1 MGAGWDEPEFFT
13 RETWRRGKRRATYQ
27 RTRPWGGRT
36 TAPPLL
42 LAVAH
47 LHGFGGALSKHRRC
61 AAVARSTGRR
71 CKCAA
76 MNFARYCTKHGG
88 PRDAAK
94 RRPYVPGKFAQRA
107 IAERALGLR
116 P

>member
-1 MGAGWDEPEFFT
+1 M
-13 RETWRRGKRRATYQ
+13 
-27 RTRPWGGRT
+27 GRT
-36 TAPPLL
+36 GILHPRDVAQGQAPRDVPAHAALGRPHDRAPGL
-42 LAVAH
+42 LAVAR

-61 AAVARSTGRR
+61 EAVARSTGRR

-107 IAERALGLR
+107 IAERALRLR

>member
-1 MGAGWDEPEFFT
+1 MATTEGFFT
-13 RETWRRGKRRATYQ
+13 RATWRKGKRRATYP
-27 RTRPWGGRT
+27 RTQPWSGRT
-36 TAPPLL
+36 TAPARL

-61 AAVARSTGRR
+61 AAVSRSTGRR

-76 MNFARYCTKHGG
+76 MNFARYCTKHGA

>member
-1 MGAGWDEPEFFT
+1 M
-13 RETWRRGKRRATYQ
+13 
-27 RTRPWGGRT
+27 
-36 TAPPLL
+36 L
-42 LAVAH
+42 LAVAR

-61 AAVARSTGRR
+61 EAVARSTGRR
-71 CKCAA
+71 CKCPA